1 MSLHVHTTP
10 HGANEP
16 GFIERGEAVRRPL
29 VHPASVWQTVVAW
42 LRDRGRTLTSS
53 TIRRGTTL

>member
-16 GFIERGEAVRRPL
+16 GFIERGEAVRRPHE
-29 VHPASVWQTVVAW
+29 HPASVWQTVVAW
-42 LRDRGRTLTSS
+42 LRA
-53 TIRRGTTL
+53 IRNGQGTPRP

>member
-16 GFIERGEAVRRPL
+16 GFIERGEAVRCP
-29 VHPASVWQTVVAW
+29 HEHAGSVWQTVVAW
-42 LRDRGRTLTSS
+42 LRAICNDRGTPRP
-53 TIRRGTTL
+53 